1 MGRTGASQDPPSRSK
16 HLLRRRT
23 YRQHRAGVVWAS
35 DGQKPAGSIS
45 SAFEEGEGAW
55 REGRDICFR
64 HQQHSQN
71 QHLSLAL
78 FLHCSWK
85 ALGGKDRAG
94 HCDTEVVRPIL
105 LVCNGPANSPLERL
119 FCSPLS
125 LHAAFSCE
133 EFMPRA
139 IRFPEQNDQKYGFH
153 KVLLCAWNGVHNE
166 PAKLVLC
173 SVYWR
178 LVRTF
183 CSHWQQYWN

>member
-23 YRQHRAGVVWAS
+23 YRQHRAGAVWAG
-35 DGQKPAGSIS
+35 DGQQPAGSIS
-45 SAFEEGEGAW
+45 SAFEEGERAW

-71 QHLSLAL
+71 QHLSSAL

-85 ALGGKDRAG
+85 ALGGKDSAG
-94 HCDTEVVRPIL
+94 HCDTEVVRPVL
-105 LVCNGPANSPLERL
+105 LVCNGPANSPLEQL

-125 LHAAFSCE
+125 LHAAFVCE
-133 EFMPRA
+133 KFMPRA

-173 SVYWR
+173 SVY
-178 LVRTF
+178 
-183 CSHWQQYWN
+183 